1 MSCSDRGRRRR
12 SVPGARRMRL
22 TLVIGAL
29 LVTPAAGDERLPGE
43 SQQGWAQQRPATGR
57 FVKTSAAYLV
67 PYTQAIPGSDVTFE
81 MVPIVGGRSTLGSA
95 PDEPGHHA
103 EEGPRVAVELK
114 PFWIGQYEVTWGE
127 YRQYMRLTPA
137 FERFDDLGLRA
148 ISAENRVDAI
158 TSPSKLYDPT
168 FTFASGD
175 DPRMPAVSMSQ
186 YAAKQYTKW
195 LSLLTGV
202 FYRLPS
208 EAEWEH
214 ACRAGRNTAYAFGD
228 DHEQLARYG
237 WYVENADGQ
246 SHRVGLLKANAWGL
260 NDMHGNVAEW
270 VLDEYLAD
278 SYARWS
284 AKPEP
289 RRAGVRWP
297 TRLYPRV
304 LRGGSWTDPAERC
317 RCAARG
323 RSDDDE
329 WRSEDPNSP
338 QSPWWFA
345 SDESQDVGFRIVRPV
360 EPPPRGEWNRYWEA
374 DIPVIQRVV
383 DHRIDQEGRGE
394 RGLVD
399 PSLPA
404 AIERLPAAP

>member
-1 MSCSDRGRRRR
+1 MSLSGRPQCGGISRR
-12 SVPGARRMRL
+12 ARWRL
-22 TLVIGAL
+22 L
-29 LVTPAAGDERLPGE
+29 LVTAVTLATPAAGDERLP
-43 SQQGWAQQRPATGR
+43 QQARLGRAEQPPAAGP
-57 FVKTSAAYLV
+57 FVKTPTAYLV
-67 PYTQAIPGSDVTFE
+67 PYTQSIPGSDVTFQ
-81 MVPIVGGRSTLGSA
+81 MAPIAGGRTTIGSP
-95 PDEPGHHA
+95 PDESGRRSD
-103 EEGPRVAVELK
+103 EGPRVALELK
-114 PFWIGQYEVTWGE
+114 PFWIGRHEVTWAE
-127 YRQYMRLTPA
+127 YRQYMRLTPI

-148 ISAENRVDAI
+148 ISADRQVDAI

-175 DPRMPAVSMSQ
+175 DPQLPAVSMSQ

-214 ACRAGRNTAYAFGD
+214 ACRGGRSTAFAFGD
-228 DHEQLARYG
+228 DHDELAHHG
-237 WYVENADGQ
+237 WYAENAGEHA
-246 SHRVGLLKANAWGL
+246 HRVGLLESNAWGL
-260 NDMHGNVAEW
+260 HDMHGNVAEW
-270 VLDEYLAD
+270 VLDEYVAD
-278 SYARWS
+278 GYARWS
-284 AKPEP
+284 ATPEP
-289 RRAGVRWP
+289 RPAGIRWP

-304 LRGGSWTDPAERC
+304 LRGGSWSDPANLC
-317 RCAARG
+317 RCAARA

-345 SDESQDVGFRIVRPV
+345 SDESQDVGFRIVRPAV
-360 EPPPRGEWNRYWEA
+360 PPPRDQWSRYWDA
-374 DIPVIQRVV
+374 DLPAIQRVV

-399 PSLPA
+399 PTLPA
-404 AIERLPAAP
+404 AIENLPDAR